1 MPHQGAVVEVR
12 HDEALKMV
20 IRPSWSRCRARRCS
34 TLSWHAALRHNSFI
48 CLLKSRSRSRCTP
61 RSFTLSS
68 VVMIVLP
75 TVSVVLESL
84 GSFRII
90 AWNLPGLACIMLASN
105 HFMAVVDSAM
115 SVSITCCFESQQADT
130 VLSSA

>member
-1 MPHQGAVVEVR
+1 MY
-12 HDEALKMV
+12 
-20 IRPSWSRCRARRCS
+20 
-34 TLSWHAALRHNSFI
+34 
-48 CLLKSRSRSRCTP
+48 LLKSRCRSWCTP

-75 TVSVVLESL
+75 TVSVVLDSL

-90 AWNLPGLACIMLASN
+90 ASNLPGLACIMLASN
-105 HFMAVVDSAM
+105 HSMGIVDSAM
-115 SVSITCCFESQQADT
+115 SVSMTCCFESQQADS

>member
-48 CLLKSRSRSRCTP
+48 CLLKSRSRSRLLGV
-61 RSFTLSS
+61 SHSS